1 MRQRQLY
8 IKNFGDLVNTAAP
21 IHVKQD
27 SLVHNVLAKFVT
39 MPGEKEEYTARGS
52 VLMGGV
58 KLHQSF
64 AATGYSD
71 KTRYF
76 RILGLGF
83 TLWRST
89 RKNFRLDVNVKAVH
103 YLTKSVVKK
112 MEKQYGGY
120 ILNVASSAGML
131 PAGPFMT
138 TYYATKAYAA
148 SFTRAVERNV

>member
-1 MRQRQLY
+1 MGGRCLADNPPLGLVVFQFYGKVGTEKTKSQGKFLCTWQMRWSLRLWQVRLNWKQTEMRMRQRQLY

-39 MPGEKEEYTARGS
+39 MPGEKEEYTARG
-52 VLMGGV
+52 
-58 KLHQSF
+58 K
-64 AATGYSD
+64 
-71 KTRYF
+71 KF
-76 RILGLGF
+76 R
-83 TLWRST
+83 
-89 RKNFRLDVNVKAVH
+89 
-103 YLTKSVVKK
+103 
-112 MEKQYGGY
+112 
-120 ILNVASSAGML
+120 LNVASSAGML

>member
-39 MPGEKEEYTARGS
+39 MPGEKEEYTARG
-52 VLMGGV
+52 
-58 KLHQSF
+58 K
-64 AATGYSD
+64 
-71 KTRYF
+71 KF
-76 RILGLGF
+76 R
-83 TLWRST
+83 
-89 RKNFRLDVNVKAVH
+89 
-103 YLTKSVVKK
+103 
-112 MEKQYGGY
+112 
-120 ILNVASSAGML
+120 LNVASSAGML

-138 TYYATKAYAA
+138 TYYATKVYAA

>member
-1 MRQRQLY
+1 MGGRCLADNPPLGLVVFLFYGKVGTEKTKSQGKFLCTWQMRWSLRLWQVRLNWKQTEMRMRQRQLY

-39 MPGEKEEYTARGS
+39 MPGEKEEYTARG
-52 VLMGGV
+52 
-58 KLHQSF
+58 K
-64 AATGYSD
+64 
-71 KTRYF
+71 KF
-76 RILGLGF
+76 R
-83 TLWRST
+83 
-89 RKNFRLDVNVKAVH
+89 
-103 YLTKSVVKK
+103 
-112 MEKQYGGY
+112 
-120 ILNVASSAGML
+120 LNVASSAGML

>member
-1 MRQRQLY
+1 MGCRCLADNPPLGLVVFQFYGKVGTEKTKSQGKFLCTWQMRWSLRLWQVRLNRKQTEMRMRQRQLY

-39 MPGEKEEYTARGS
+39 MPGEKEEYTARG
-52 VLMGGV
+52 
-58 KLHQSF
+58 K
-64 AATGYSD
+64 
-71 KTRYF
+71 KF
-76 RILGLGF
+76 R
-83 TLWRST
+83 
-89 RKNFRLDVNVKAVH
+89 
-103 YLTKSVVKK
+103 
-112 MEKQYGGY
+112 
-120 ILNVASSAGML
+120 LNVASSAGML

>member
-39 MPGEKEEYTARGS
+39 MPGEKEEYTARG
-52 VLMGGV
+52 
-58 KLHQSF
+58 K
-64 AATGYSD
+64 
-71 KTRYF
+71 KF
-76 RILGLGF
+76 R
-83 TLWRST
+83 
-89 RKNFRLDVNVKAVH
+89 
-103 YLTKSVVKK
+103 
-112 MEKQYGGY
+112 
-120 ILNVASSAGML
+120 LNVASSAGML

-138 TYYATKAYAA
+138 TYYATKACAA

>member
-1 MRQRQLY
+1 MGCRCLADNPPLGLVVFQFYGKVGTEKTKSQGKFLCTWQMRWSLRLWQVRLNWKQTEMRMRQRQLY

-39 MPGEKEEYTARGS
+39 IPGEKEEYTARG
-52 VLMGGV
+52 
-58 KLHQSF
+58 K
-64 AATGYSD
+64 
-71 KTRYF
+71 KF
-76 RILGLGF
+76 R
-83 TLWRST
+83 
-89 RKNFRLDVNVKAVH
+89 
-103 YLTKSVVKK
+103 
-112 MEKQYGGY
+112 
-120 ILNVASSAGML
+120 LNVASSAGML